1 MKKLFI
7 YFLCFFALAGNAFGE
22 ADTINNSLSLNP
34 IEKVNQEIENTKLKF
49 SNPLDQVDI
58 NLASFEH
65 LLMVFNEFKQFDIP
79 FVRSLLEKVKNEE
92 TLSGSELFALRRTIT
107 VYYKINKK
115 FLDFAR
121 VYDLGE
127 FKMAKTFSDE
137 EHNIPMIKA
146 HLIWLTG
153 HLVVL
158 DHLEEMHHL
167 IYENDGVFRRIVKSA
182 LKDKSDTTEGESKTI
197 NDLIKINK
205 YTVEIG
211 ESLKF
216 TQQINLV
223 RAISKDLK
231 EILNEDQNNATTLI
245 DVIND
250 NATSVKMAQ
259 GKINFTISHFFLVDT
274 VVNIYDKVTGWLSKI
289 FGNLAGSI
297 RTRNGYLYNNNLLTQ
312 SLKKQLQPMDV
323 LLEKSPFALTDK
335 FIPGHFGHVAV
346 YLGTKE
352 QLLEI
357 GMWNHPDILPFQ
369 EDIANGKVIL
379 EAVRTGVHLNTL
391 EEFLNIDEFTLV
403 RKEDALSNISL
414 LIEQITRGM
423 DQIGK
428 DYDFNFDITTLDKIV
443 CSELV
448 YIVFGNTHWPT
459 KYRLGRATITPDD
472 VAEILFQKNTKF
484 HIKNFL
490 VSKSEDKVESVG
502 VDYIADELEFEL
514 RTSTGDPISNREDQS
529 NSYWKRITKCY
540 TVEDSSPS
548 NRDSNNLSR
557 RTCITTYKEFYYEE
571 RDNI

>member
-1 MKKLFI
+1 LKNLFI

-22 ADTINNSLSLNP
+22 NEPNYNSLILNP
-34 IEKVNQEIENTKLKF
+34 IEKANQEIENTRVKF
-49 SNPLDQVDI
+49 SNPLEQVDM

-65 LLMVFNEFKQFDIP
+65 LLSVFNDFKKFDIP
-79 FVRSLLEKVKNEE
+79 FVKGLLEKVKSEE

-115 FLDFAR
+115 ILDFAR

-127 FKMAKTFSDE
+127 FKMSKTFSDE

-158 DHLEEMHHL
+158 DHLESMHHL

-197 NDLIKINK
+197 NDLIKVNK
-205 YTVEIG
+205 YTVDIG

-223 RAISKDLK
+223 RAISTDLKDLLK
-231 EILNEDQNNATTLI
+231 DDENNTSTLI
-245 DVIND
+245 DTIID
-250 NATSVKMAQ
+250 NPTSNKMAQ
-259 GKINFTISHFFLVDT
+259 GKINFTISHFFLVDA
-274 VVNIYDKVTGWLSKI
+274 VVNIYDTVTSWLSKI

-297 RTRNGYLYNNNLLTQ
+297 RTRNGYLYNNNLLVQ
-312 SLKKQLQPMDV
+312 SLKKQLRPMDI
-323 LLEKSPFALTDK
+323 LLEKSPFTLTDK
-335 FIPGHFGHVAV
+335 FIPGHFGHAAV
-346 YLGTKE
+346 YLGSKE
-352 QLLEI
+352 QLIEI

-369 EDIANGKVIL
+369 EEISKGKVIL

-391 EEFLNIDEFTLV
+391 EDFLNIDEFTLI

-428 DYDFNFDITTLDKIV
+428 SYDFNFDITTLDKIV

-448 YIVFGNTHWPT
+448 YIVFGNTNWPT
-459 KYRLGRATITPDD
+459 KYRVGRATITPDD
-472 VAEILFQKNTKF
+472 VAEILFQKNTKY

-502 VDYIADELEFEL
+502 IDYIADDLEFEL
-514 RTSTGDPISNREDQS
+514 RTSSGDPISNREDQS

-540 TVEDSSPS
+540 TVEDSSQYG
-548 NRDSNNLSR
+548 NDSNNAR
-557 RTCITTYKEFYYEE
+557 KRTCNTTYKEYYYEE
-571 RDNI
+571 RENI

>member
-1 MKKLFI
+1 
-7 YFLCFFALAGNAFGE
+7 
-22 ADTINNSLSLNP
+22 
-34 IEKVNQEIENTKLKF
+34 
-49 SNPLDQVDI
+49 
-58 NLASFEH
+58 
-65 LLMVFNEFKQFDIP
+65 
-79 FVRSLLEKVKNEE
+79 
-92 TLSGSELFALRRTIT
+92 
-107 VYYKINKK
+107 
-115 FLDFAR
+115 
-121 VYDLGE
+121 
-127 FKMAKTFSDE
+127 
-137 EHNIPMIKA
+137 
-146 HLIWLTG
+146 
-153 HLVVL
+153 
-158 DHLEEMHHL
+158 MHHL

-223 RAISKDLK
+223 RAVSKDLK

-369 EDIANGKVIL
+369 EDISNGKVIL

-448 YIVFGNTHWPT
+448 YIVFGNTH
-459 KYRLGRATITPDD
+459 RA
-472 VAEILFQKNTKF
+472 N
-484 HIKNFL
+484 
-490 VSKSEDKVESVG
+490 
-502 VDYIADELEFEL
+502 
-514 RTSTGDPISNREDQS
+514 
-529 NSYWKRITKCY
+529 
-540 TVEDSSPS
+540 
-548 NRDSNNLSR
+548 
-557 RTCITTYKEFYYEE
+557 
-571 RDNI
+571 